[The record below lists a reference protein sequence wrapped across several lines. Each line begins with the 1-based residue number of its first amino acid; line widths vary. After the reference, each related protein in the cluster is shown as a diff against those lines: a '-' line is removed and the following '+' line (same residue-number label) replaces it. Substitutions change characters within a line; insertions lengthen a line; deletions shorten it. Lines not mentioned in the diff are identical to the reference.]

1 MLGES
6 GPVEL
11 GSYLH
16 PTPPSNTWIYN
27 ILTVGSCPL
36 FLHFL
41 PRYLEP
47 RIRPRWVWEP
57 HTLLPADWGGVG
69 VTVCG
74 TGLELPLY
82 FPHQTGWHRKP
93 GVILIVTSGPRCL
106 DHTFGAWNLSR
117 RKGMSWGS
125 KGHRPCTGQGRI
137 FSSVAKTSGLR
148 GLQTLGDSR
157 GFWR

>member
-47 RIRPRWVWEP
+47 RIRPRWMWEL
-57 HTLLPADWGGVG
+57 HTLLPADRGGVG

-74 TGLELPLY
+74 TGLELPAVVPNRVTPKTGSHFDCHVWTLV
-82 FPHQTGWHRKP
+82 FGPHLQG
-93 GVILIVTSGPRCL
+93 L
-106 DHTFGAWNLSR
+106 
-117 RKGMSWGS
+117 GS
-125 KGHRPCTGQGRI
+125 
-137 FSSVAKTSGLR
+137 L
-148 GLQTLGDSR
+148 
-157 GFWR
+157 